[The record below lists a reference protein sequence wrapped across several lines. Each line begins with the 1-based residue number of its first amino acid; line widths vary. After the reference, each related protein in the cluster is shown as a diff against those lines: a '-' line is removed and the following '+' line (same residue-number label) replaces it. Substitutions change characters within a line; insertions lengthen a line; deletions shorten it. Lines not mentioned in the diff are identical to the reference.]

1 MKMSLVAAVAAV
13 CALTGPAAALP
24 IGFGFNAGEIVRI
37 APEAPSEM
45 QAFLLGEDLFL
56 EFTIDSATLDVDD
69 GPDSTFEDPL
79 GTIKVTGLTSGAM
92 LEMSPDTGVEIQFDD
107 PNEFELK
114 SLLEDSTPSI
124 PFVLTGD
131 TDFNNDLN
139 AVLNGPALSP
149 DIEDLSASIAS
160 LQSFVIGGVF
170 STPNGSTLD
179 ASIDYF
185 NETVDRS
192 LTGILFG
199 PVPWR
204 EAPTQ
209 AIPVPAALPLLA
221 TGLAGLVALR
231 RRRRA

>member
-37 APEAPSEM
+37 APEAPPEM

-56 EFTIDSATLDVDD
+56 EFTIDSATLDDDD
-69 GPDSTFEDPL
+69 GPDSTFETLL
-79 GTIKVTGLTSGAM
+79 GTIKVTGLTSGSM
-92 LEMSPDTGVEIQFDD
+92 LEMSPNSGVEIQFDD
-107 PNEFELK
+107 PNEFELE
-114 SLLEDSTPSI
+114 SSRQSATASI
-124 PFVLTGD
+124 PFVLGND
-131 TDFNNDLN
+131 IDFNNDIN
-139 AVLNGPALSP
+139 DVQNGPALSP

-170 STPNGSTLD
+170 TTPNGSTNIAIIDFYD
-179 ASIDYF
+179 A
-185 NETVDRS
+185 T
-192 LTGILFG
+192 TGASEFGIEFG
-199 PVPWR
+199 PV
-204 EAPTQ
+204 PTQ